1 MRSRWWVLGGA
12 VLVGA
17 VWVVADRG
25 WWGLGERGL
34 GALRAPAVAS
44 APAAA
49 LEFRAAELVS
59 MRQEALEDVVEFSGP
74 LIAPG
79 TAVVR
84 ARAAGTLLG
93 WQVQEG
99 SRVRAGQVL
108 GRVDLPDL
116 SNRVAERAAALES
129 ARVALAQSERVH
141 AQNENLASQRFISAA
156 ALDGSRTALEAARAQ
171 LAAAEA
177 ALATGR
183 SSLRDAALVAPIG
196 GIVARRQVVDGEKL
210 SPEQALMT
218 IVDLSLLELA
228 GMVGTHEVGRLAPG
242 LAVEVTV
249 EGVDKPLRGN
259 IARIAPAAEPGTRAI
274 GVTVSLPNPG
284 ERLRAGPYAVARARL
299 VDPVPRWTL
308 PVTALSSQ
316 AGEPQVWVLQDG
328 RLLRRS
334 VQTGRRDEPRGRVE
348 ILSGL
353 TPQARVL
360 AMRYDNLRE
369 GAAARVVDGAA
380 SAARP

>member
-1 MRSRWWVLGGA
+1 MLAGA
-12 VLVGA
+12 VLLLLA
-17 VWVVADRG
+17 VYGVADRG
-25 WWGLGERGL
+25 WLTEGARGL
-34 GALRAPAVAS
+34 AGLRAPAAAS
-44 APAAA
+44 APEAP
-49 LEFRAAELVS
+49 LEFRGAELVS
-59 MRQEALEDVVEFSGP
+59 MRQEVLEDEVEFSGP
-74 LIAPG
+74 LVAPG

-99 SRVRAGQVL
+99 SRVRVGQLL

-116 SNRVAERAAALES
+116 NNRVAERSAALES
-129 ARVALAQSERVH
+129 ARVALAQAERVH
-141 AQNENLASQRFISAA
+141 AQNENLAAQRFISAA

-177 ALATGR
+177 SLATGR

-218 IVDLSLLELA
+218 IVDLSVLELA
-228 GMVGTHEVGRLAPG
+228 GVVGTHQVGRLAPG
-242 LAVEVTV
+242 MPEEVRV
-249 EGVDKPLRGN
+249 EGVDKPLRGV
-259 IARIAPAAEPGTRAI
+259 IARIAPSADPGTRAI
-274 GVTVSLPNPG
+274 GATVSLPNPG
-284 ERLRAGPYAVARARL
+284 ERLRAGPYAVARVRL
-299 VDPVPRWTL
+299 VDAAPRWTL
-308 PVTALSSQ
+308 PATALSVQ

-334 VQTGRRDEPRGRVE
+334 VQTGRRDERRGRVE

-353 TPQARVL
+353 EPDARVL
-360 AMRYDNLRE
+360 ALRYDNLRE
-369 GAAARVVDGAA
+369 GAAARVADGAA
-380 SAARP
+380 SGVRP